1 MKIVFRTDASIQIGS
16 GHVMRC
22 LTLADALR
30 ERRAEVHFICR
41 DLPGHL
47 GGVLADQ
54 GYPVQWL
61 PAPAA
66 EGAALPAH
74 TAHSAWLGAPWELDA
89 EQTQAVLAALGNVD
103 WLVVDHYALDR
114 AWESRLR
121 PLVQRI
127 MVIDDLADRPHDC
140 NLLLDQNL
148 YEGMEQRYA
157 GLVPADCRQLLGP
170 RYALLR
176 PEFRAARAQ
185 LRQRDGVVRRMLVFF
200 GGADPTNET
209 AKALRAIQRLERP
222 DIAVDVVV
230 GSANPHRAEIEALC
244 AELPNA
250 SFHCQVANMAELM
263 AKADLAIGA
272 SGVSTWERA
281 SLAVPGLLI
290 AVAENQRRVAED
302 LAVAG
307 GCLYLG
313 QAETVTVDHIQQLL
327 KFLCANHFLAR
338 AIGVRVSKWVDG
350 HGVER
355 AARLVIASQI
365 ILRRAT
371 AEDCRNLFVWR
382 NDEANRRYSGD
393 GQPIS
398 WETHRQWFNDVL
410 ARADRLL
417 VIGERDSHPAGVLRF
432 DLDGRQATISVYLV
446 PGNQG
451 SGLGTALIEAG
462 TRYLAQHA
470 PEIAEII
477 ARVSADNR
485 ASKGAF
491 EGAGYTIDSFQFKRI
506 LKVSNENR

>member
-1 MKIVFRTDASIQIGS
+1 VIRADASVQIGS
-16 GHVMRC
+16 GHVMRG

-30 ERRAEVHFICR
+30 ERGAEVHFICR

-47 GGVLADQ
+47 GGVLADK
-54 GYPVQWL
+54 GYPVHWL
-61 PAPAA
+61 PAAVA
-66 EGAALPAH
+66 DGAAIPAH

-103 WLVVDHYALDR
+103 WLIVDHYALDR
-114 AWESRLR
+114 AWESRMR
-121 PLVQRI
+121 PLVKRI

-140 NLLLDQNL
+140 ELLLDQNL
-148 YEGMEQRYA
+148 YEDMEQRYG
-157 GLVPADCRQLLGP
+157 GLVPADCRLLLGP

-176 PEFRAARAQ
+176 PEFLEARKT

-200 GGADPTNET
+200 GGADPSNET

-222 DIAVDVVV
+222 EIAVDVVV
-230 GSANPHRAEIEALC
+230 GATNPHRAEIEALC

-250 SFHCQVANMAELM
+250 SFHCQVAHMAELM
-263 AKADLAIGA
+263 ARADLAIGA

-281 SLAVPGLLI
+281 ALAMPSLLI

-327 KFLCANHFLAR
+327 TFLCANHFLAR
-338 AIGVRVSKWVDG
+338 AIGVRASEFVDG
-350 HGVER
+350 RGVER
-355 AARLVIASQI
+355 VARLVMAAQMV
-365 ILRRAT
+365 LRRAT
-371 AEDCRNLFVWR
+371 AEDCRNLYIWR
-382 NDEANRRYSGD
+382 NDEVTRRYSGD
-393 GQPIS
+393 SLPIS
-398 WETHRQWFNDVL
+398 WETHTQWFSNVIV
-410 ARADRLL
+410 RADRLL
-417 VIGERDSHPAGVLRF
+417 VIGERDSCPVGVLRF

-446 PGNQG
+446 PGNQD

-462 TRYLAQHA
+462 TRYLAQHT

-477 ARVSADNR
+477 AHVSVHNR

-491 EGAGYTIDSFQFKRI
+491 EGAGYIINSFQFKRM
-506 LKVSNENR
+506 LKVSNEDR